1 MVVSLEVSDGR
12 LVAQHSLEARMSVY
26 GGKRLYA
33 GARYVC
39 WALPRPGRELHATE
53 VKVWVADP
61 VGALCTE
68 CNCRGD
74 STCEGMGCPA
84 QVCRCRPDRI
94 GMENCAT
101 EPSCD

>member
-26 GGKRLYA
+26 GGERLYA

-39 WALPRPGRELHATE
+39 WALPGPGWQLHVTK
-53 VKVWVADP
+53 VKVWVAE
-61 VGALCTE
+61 CTE
-68 CNCRGD
+68 LNCRGGD
-74 STCEGMGCPA
+74 CTCTGMGCPA
-84 QVCRCRPDRI
+84 HVCRCRPDRI

-101 EPSCD
+101 ESSCD